1 MLTMEAAMAFFC
13 ITFQW
18 LFLSVSAV
26 TYHKLFSRFMVK
38 GCSIMWSI
46 KPLLG
51 DWVYTNTIE
60 LTCIIQKRFLF

>member
-1 MLTMEAAMAFFC
+1 MLLGLFIMGPIAMLTMEAVMAFFC

-26 TYHKLFSRFMVK
+26 TYPKLFSRFMVK

-51 DWVYTNTIE
+51 LGLYKYN
-60 LTCIIQKRFLF
+60 